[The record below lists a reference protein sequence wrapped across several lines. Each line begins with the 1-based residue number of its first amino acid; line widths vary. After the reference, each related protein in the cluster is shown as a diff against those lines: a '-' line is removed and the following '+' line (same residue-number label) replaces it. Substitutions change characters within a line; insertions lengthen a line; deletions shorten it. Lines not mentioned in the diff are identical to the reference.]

1 VSGAVLSLAGAG
13 AAGGGSGTA
22 GAISWTNI
30 YSQSGGAT
38 NEQTLSGITGSLTI
52 TATNSGDD
60 STLYYTLNGVSSLYT
75 GAFQWPNG
83 QALSWYL
90 IAPGVGTVTVSGPSG
105 VLDSFS
111 YSITNPRNGEFS

>member
-13 AAGGGSGTA
+13 SPGGGAGTP
-22 GAISWTNI
+22 GAISWGNI
-30 YSQSGGAT
+30 YSQAGGST
-38 NEQTLSGITGSLTI
+38 NSQTLSGITGALTI
-52 TATNSGDD
+52 TATNSGD

-90 IAPGVGTVTVSGPSG
+90 VAPGVGTVTVSYAGG
-105 VLDSFS
+105 ELDSFS
-111 YSITNPRNGEFS
+111 YSITNPRTGEFS